1 MSEQQIAFWILSAIA
16 VLGALV
22 AVRKRNL
29 VHGVFALMLFFA
41 ALSGLF
47 LLLLAEFIAAVQ
59 ILVYIG
65 AVGILLLFAIMLTE
79 RVTGDDDRRM
89 TSRGWF
95 WGVVIAVAVFFVLLL
110 PPIQQWPAP
119 ETVPTPEPSVE
130 KLGQRL
136 MNPYVVTLEVLAL
149 LLTAALIAA
158 LAVVRRLVVNEVDGA
173 PLALQFGDAALR
185 LLVRREAD
193 ARVPSDERELGDR
206 AEATE
211 VRAQRRLTAEV
222 PRQGLRRVCHAMK
235 VVQVDE

>member
-1 MSEQQIAFWILSAIA
+1 MSEQIAFWILSVVA

-79 RVTGDDDRRM
+79 RVTGDDNRRM

-95 WGVVIAVAVFFVLLL
+95 WGFVTAAAVFFILLL
-110 PPIQQWPAP
+110 PPIQQWPSPQAIPAP
-119 ETVPTPEPSVE
+119 DPSVE
-130 KLGQRL
+130 KLGHRL
-136 MNPYVVTLEVLAL
+136 MNPYAVTLEVLAL
-149 LLTAALIAA
+149 LLTAALIGAIPAA
-158 LAVVRRLVVNEVDGA
+158 QGARLAKEEK
-173 PLALQFGDAALR
+173 PP
-185 LLVRREAD
+185 E
-193 ARVPSDERELGDR
+193 
-206 AEATE
+206 
-211 VRAQRRLTAEV
+211 
-222 PRQGLRRVCHAMK
+222 
-235 VVQVDE
+235 

>member
-1 MSEQQIAFWILSAIA
+1 MSEQIAFWMLSAIA

-29 VHGVFALMLFFA
+29 IHGVFALMIFFA

-95 WGVVIAVAVFFVLLL
+95 WGFVVAAAVFVILWL
-110 PPIQQWPAP
+110 PVIQQLPSP
-119 ETVPTPEPSVE
+119 EAAQTIEPSVE
-130 KLGQRL
+130 QLGHKL

-149 LLTAALIAA
+149 LLTAALIGAVTAA
-158 LAVVRRLVVNEVDGA
+158 QGVRMPKEEDS
-173 PLALQFGDAALR
+173 Q
-185 LLVRREAD
+185 E
-193 ARVPSDERELGDR
+193 
-206 AEATE
+206 
-211 VRAQRRLTAEV
+211 
-222 PRQGLRRVCHAMK
+222 
-235 VVQVDE
+235 

>member
-1 MSEQQIAFWILSAIA
+1 MSEQIAFWMLSAIA

-29 VHGVFALMLFFA
+29 IHGVFALMIFFA

-95 WGVVIAVAVFFVLLL
+95 GGFGVAAAVVVILLL
-110 PPIQQWPAP
+110 PVIQQLPSP
-119 ETVPTPEPSVE
+119 EAAQTIDPSVKE
-130 KLGQRL
+130 LGHKL

-149 LLTAALIAA
+149 LLTAALIGAVTAA
-158 LAVVRRLVVNEVDGA
+158 QGVRMPKEEDS
-173 PLALQFGDAALR
+173 P
-185 LLVRREAD
+185 E
-193 ARVPSDERELGDR
+193 
-206 AEATE
+206 
-211 VRAQRRLTAEV
+211 
-222 PRQGLRRVCHAMK
+222 
-235 VVQVDE
+235 

>member
-1 MSEQQIAFWILSAIA
+1 MNEVIAFWILSAIA
-16 VLGALV
+16 VLGAVV

-29 VHGVFALMLFFA
+29 IHGVFALMIFFA

-95 WGVVIAVAVFFVLLL
+95 WGFVVAAAVFVILLL
-110 PPIQQWPAP
+110 PAIQQWP
-119 ETVPTPEPSVE
+119 TPQATLTPDPSVE
-130 KLGQRL
+130 ELGKKL

-149 LLTAALIAA
+149 LLTAALIG
-158 LAVVRRLVVNEVDGA
+158 AVTTAQGVRMPKEEDS
-173 PLALQFGDAALR
+173 Q
-185 LLVRREAD
+185 E
-193 ARVPSDERELGDR
+193 
-206 AEATE
+206 
-211 VRAQRRLTAEV
+211 
-222 PRQGLRRVCHAMK
+222 
-235 VVQVDE
+235 